1 LNIGRCEPRRST
13 RRAHRG
19 GARLTP
25 PRESLL
31 GWARSL
37 DFRHHDHG
45 PVAPETGKFRPFT
58 PPAAIIRCRYC
69 KRLLLRVYCRAV
81 VRGASAPGTGDFSR
95 QGSAPEARSGQ
106 RSKRT
111 MLAARSYIFE
121 GGPLNLLRNTASIAA
136 RFFFPIWLIA
146 TIFVLPACLLTDLV
160 AWQANPPPAVL
171 LLVYPIVWV
180 ATYFASFVIV
190 GEVSD
195 ICLGGTASFSRA
207 IYKTSVRGAGRLLGT
222 DILVGLVVLAA
233 MIVPT
238 LASLFIGVLVD
249 DHHPPGDRDRRRRRT
264 SVRLAVFVYRSSR
277 GDRTT
282 LLVFSTQKKR
292 INRLAIQRPLAGRF
306 WLVRSHLIGVANRYH
321 DDLLH

>member
-1 LNIGRCEPRRST
+1 
-13 RRAHRG
+13 
-19 GARLTP
+19 
-25 PRESLL
+25 
-31 GWARSL
+31 
-37 DFRHHDHG
+37 
-45 PVAPETGKFRPFT
+45 
-58 PPAAIIRCRYC
+58 
-69 KRLLLRVYCRAV
+69 
-81 VRGASAPGTGDFSR
+81 
-95 QGSAPEARSGQ
+95 
-106 RSKRT
+106 

-249 DHHPPGDRDRRRRRT
+249 APIIILLGTAIGVVGGLLFVWPFLFTAQVVAIERRYWFSALKRSASIVWRSKGR
-264 SVRLAVFVYRSSR
+264 SLAVFGLFVLIS
-277 GDRTT
+277 
-282 LLVFSTQKKR
+282 LVWQIVIMTIYFIDAAPT
-292 INRLAIQRPLAGRF
+292 LAGLAAGKEF
-306 WLVRSHLIGVANRYH
+306 SVSLSANMIGSLLYAAYVPIPNIFLTLAYY
-321 DDLLH
+321 DLQRMDGGLSVEMLEDLRAYEMS